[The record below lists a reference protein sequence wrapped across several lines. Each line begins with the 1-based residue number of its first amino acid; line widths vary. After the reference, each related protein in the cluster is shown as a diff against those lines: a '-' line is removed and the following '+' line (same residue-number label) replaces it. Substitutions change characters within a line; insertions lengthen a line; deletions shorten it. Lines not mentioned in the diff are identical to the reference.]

1 MNIADVIVIAVL
13 LAILA
18 VIVYATRPK
27 KGRTPAAAPVTVTAP
42 AALPFPA
49 CMKIIRRIR
58 NRNNI

>member
-27 KGRTPAAAPVTVTAP
+27 KGKDSGCGCSAFSS
-42 AALPFPA
+42 LYEDY
-49 CMKIIRRIR
+49 KKDQEQK
-58 NRNNI
+58 

>member
-27 KGRTPAAAPVTVTAP
+27 KGKDSGCGIESRHKIVAAGGAGQLLCLFQPV
-42 AALPFPA
+42 
-49 CMKIIRRIR
+49 
-58 NRNNI
+58 

>member
-27 KGRTPAAAPVTVTAP
+27 KREGLR
-42 AALPFPA
+42 L
-49 CMKIIRRIR
+49 RLLSQ
-58 NRNNI
+58 

>member
-27 KGRTPAAAPVTVTAP
+27 KGKDSGCGSCHSD
-42 AALPFPA
+42 LSL
-49 CMKIIRRIR
+49 IHI
-58 NRNNI
+58 

>member
-27 KGRTPAAAPVTVTAP
+27 KGKDSGCGSAFSS
-42 AALPFPA
+42 LYEDY
-49 CMKIIRRIR
+49 KKDQEQK
-58 NRNNI
+58 